1 MHLWGQYRLVFTP
14 DHDPVPLLDD
24 GGIDRASV
32 TAIRIEEIVDYHGS

>member
-14 DHDPVPLLDD
+14 DHDPVPRLDD

-32 TAIRIEEIVDYHGS
+32 RAIRIEEIVDYHGN